1 MKISILSNEKV
12 IPTQPVERQAIV
24 PPMSALTASFEKTG
38 ARFGLIAPIAPIII
52 PIDAKFENPHNA

>member
-1 MKISILSNEKV
+1 MRQV

-52 PIDAKFENPHNA
+52 PIDAKFENPHKA